1 MLKILFS
8 FVIIIHGLIHLLGF
22 FKAFEIGSITELSSE
37 ISRSTGIIWLIAS
50 LLFVITG
57 LAYIFNHNSWIYLGF
72 IAVILSQI
80 LISTVWNDAKF
91 GTIANLTIL
100 VVVLLSFRNMNFW

>member
-1 MLKILFS
+1 MLKILFT
-8 FVIIIHGLIHLLGF
+8 IIIVIHGLIHLLGF
-22 FKAFEIGSITELSSE
+22 FKAFEIGNITELSSGV
-37 ISRSTGIIWLIAS
+37 SRSTGIIWLIVS

-80 LISTVWNDAKF
+80 LIFTVWNDAKF
-91 GTIANLTIL
+91 GTIANLIIL
-100 VVVLLSFRNMNFW
+100 VVALLSFRDMYLG